1 MKFLIF
7 GTGEYYSRY
16 KIWFRK
22 NQVLALIDNAKEKQG
37 QFIDGIPVIRPENIS
52 RYDFDAVV
60 ILSFYVR
67 AMRSQLVSLGVAE
80 NKIYHFFDLHDLI
93 YTPAIKRPVQCY
105 GSAQY
110 CGSAQDYE
118 SVQYCGLAQ
127 DYQSAQDYESVR
139 YYGTVQGEAGILL
152 LSQDLTLGGPALALY
167 HAAQVLVK
175 KGYRPVYGSMMD
187 GPLREILTAEGI
199 PVIVDENLMVR
210 TMRETEWISGFSHV
224 ICNTMNFHVF
234 LSDRDI
240 RIPAAWW
247 LHDALFFYDGAN
259 RKALERIRADHMKIW
274 SVGPIP
280 EKAIQTL
287 RPDFCVQS
295 LLYGVIDQS
304 DMKNKEDMANQA
316 DRTDGA
322 GMGGWPDRTDMADRT
337 GGTDQEGWPDR
348 SDMTDRSGWPDK
360 ESGTDKAGLEKADR
374 TDAACRVRFTVIGY
388 IEYRKGQDIL
398 LEAIRSLNPDIRQ
411 HAEFFFV
418 GQNTSVMA
426 KEIMEKAAG
435 IPEIT
440 ITGPVDRK
448 AIDHILRQTDMLVCP
463 SREDPMPTV
472 AAEAM
477 MHGVPCLVSD
487 AAGTARYI
495 KNGRDGFVFRSEDA
509 DQLKELIER
518 CILDRPVWM
527 GRNARRIYEE
537 YFSMEAFEKRF
548 MSLFKELG

>member
-22 NQVLALIDNAKEKQG
+22 SQVLALIDNAKEKQG

-93 YTPAIKRPVQCY
+93 YTPAIKRPVQ
-105 GSAQY
+105 
-110 CGSAQDYE
+110 
-118 SVQYCGLAQ
+118 
-127 DYQSAQDYESVR
+127 
-139 YYGTVQGEAGILL
+139 YYGTVHGEAGILL

-175 KGYRPVYGSMMD
+175 RGYRPVYGSMMD
-187 GPLREILTAEGI
+187 GPLREILTAERI

-210 TMRETEWISGFSHV
+210 TMRETEWINGFSHV

-247 LHDALFFYDGAN
+247 LHDAPFFYDGAN

-280 EKAIQTL
+280 EKAIQTF
-287 RPDFCVQS
+287 RPDFRVQS
-295 LLYGVIDQS
+295 LLYGVID
-304 DMKNKEDMANQA
+304 QA

-322 GMGGWPDRTDMADRT
+322 GMGGWPDRSDMADRP
-337 GGTDQEGWPDR
+337 GGTDQEGWSDR
-348 SDMTDRSGWPDK
+348 SDMTDRSGGPDK

-418 GQNTSVMA
+418 GQNTSMMA

-487 AAGTARYI
+487 AAGTAQYI
-495 KNGRDGFVFRSEDA
+495 KNGLDGFVFQSENA
-509 DQLKELIER
+509 DQLRELLES
-518 CILDRPVWM
+518 CILDRPEWM

-537 YFSMEAFEKRF
+537 YFSMEAFEKQF